1 MSVEKLKSVLAKRGL
16 KATSARIEVLELLNN
31 HPYATPFQTIQ
42 SNLNKLDRVTLYRTI
57 QALLEKGIIHKAFTD
72 QNVTYYALCG
82 DTCTSE
88 SHAHNHV
95 HFKCTNCNK
104 VSCED
109 LNEVIKITLPNFQ
122 IHNTQINLTGICKNC
137 A

>member
-1 MSVEKLKSVLAKRGL
+1 MNVEKLKSILAKRGL
-16 KATSARIEVLELLNN
+16 KATNARIEVLELLNN
-31 HPYATPFQTIQ
+31 QSYATPFQTIQ

-72 QNVTYYALCG
+72 QNETYYALCR
-82 DTCTSE
+82 DAYSSE
-88 SHAHNHV
+88 SYPHNHV

-109 LNEVIKITLPNFQ
+109 LKEVIKIALPNFQ
-122 IHNTQINLTGICKNC
+122 IHNTQINLTGICSNC